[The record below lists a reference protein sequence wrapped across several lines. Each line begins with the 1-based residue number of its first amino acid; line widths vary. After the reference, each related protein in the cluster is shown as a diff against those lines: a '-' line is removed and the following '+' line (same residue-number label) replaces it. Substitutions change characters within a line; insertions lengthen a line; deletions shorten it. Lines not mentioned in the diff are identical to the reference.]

1 LASVLQGGMG
11 MAPAGNIGD
20 QHAMF
25 EPIHGSAPRIAG
37 QKVANPIAAILSAKM
52 MLEWIA
58 KTHGDEAP
66 KRAADKIE
74 KAVERVLMEGK
85 VRTYDLGGESSTTE
99 VGDAIADAVRK
110 MTESDS

>member
-1 LASVLQGGMG
+1 

-20 QHAMF
+20 RHAMF

-37 QKVANPIAAILSAKM
+37 KKVANPVAAVLSAKM

-58 KTHGDEAP
+58 ETRRDEAP
-66 KRAADKIE
+66 KRAAE
-74 KAVERVLMEGK
+74 KMERAVESVLTEGK

-110 MTESDS
+110 MTERGS